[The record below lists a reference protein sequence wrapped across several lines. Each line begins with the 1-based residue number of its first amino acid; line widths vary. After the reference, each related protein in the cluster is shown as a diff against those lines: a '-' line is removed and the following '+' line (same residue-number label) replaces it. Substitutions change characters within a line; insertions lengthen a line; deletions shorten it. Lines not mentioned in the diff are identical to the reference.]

1 MNDQENGPDETEPA
15 PAASAPTASE
25 RAANDSVANDRAAND
40 SSATPE
46 PKATGPTVEPK
57 ATAPTSEPK
66 AAGSTK
72 ASREAE
78 LAAALSA
85 AQAQVA
91 EYKDHALRAMAEA
104 ENTRRRTQRDRDEA
118 VKHAPA
124 ILAKD
129 ILVVADNLRRAIE
142 HVPQEALAYDEALA
156 NLATG
161 VEMTERLL
169 LTAFEKHAIRQVNPL
184 GEKFDSNFHQAMF
197 EVPGTGQPQGTV
209 VQVMEP
215 GYLIHDRQLRPAL
228 VGVAKGDGAAD
239 APPPADDPDDLDFLD
254 GEEAPPPDDGLSLD
268 FSSLTEEPQPD
279 AETPPADESKS

>member
-15 PAASAPTASE
+15 PAASD
-25 RAANDSVANDRAAND
+25 RAANDAVANDRAAND
-40 SSATPE
+40 SSPTPE
-46 PKATGPTVEPK
+46 PPSP
-57 ATAPTSEPK
+57 
-66 AAGSTK
+66 K

-78 LAAALSA
+78 LSAALAA

-169 LTAFEKHAIRQVNPL
+169 LTAFEKHAIRQINPL

-215 GYLIHDRQLRPAL
+215 GYLIHDRLLRPAL
-228 VGVAKGDGAAD
+228 VGVAKGDAA
-239 APPPADDPDDLDFLD
+239 A
-254 GEEAPPPDDGLSLD
+254 EAPPPDEFDEDDEPPPPNDGLSLD
-268 FSSLTEEPQPD
+268 FSSLTEETPSD
-279 AETPPADESKS
+279 AETPPADEPKS

>member
-1 MNDQENGPDETEPA
+1 MMNDQENGPDETEPA
-15 PAASAPTASE
+15 PAASD

-40 SSATPE
+40 SSR
-46 PKATGPTVEPK
+46 
-57 ATAPTSEPK
+57 EPK
-66 AAGSTK
+66 AAETPAR
-72 ASREAE
+72 ASREAD

-91 EYKDHALRAMAEA
+91 EYKDQALRAMAEA

-169 LTAFEKHAIRQVNPL
+169 LTAFEKHAIRQINPI

-215 GYLIHDRQLRPAL
+215 GYLIHDRLLRPAL
-228 VGVAKGDGAAD
+228 VGVAKGDAATETP
-239 APPPADDPDDLDFLD
+239 APVLADDPDDMDFLD
-254 GEEAPPPDDGLSLD
+254 EEEAPPPNDGLSLD
-268 FSSLTEEPQPD
+268 FSSLSDEPQPD
-279 AETPPADESKS
+279 AEIPPADEPKS

>member
-1 MNDQENGPDETEPA
+1 
-15 PAASAPTASE
+15 
-25 RAANDSVANDRAAND
+25 
-40 SSATPE
+40 
-46 PKATGPTVEPK
+46 
-57 ATAPTSEPK
+57 
-66 AAGSTK
+66 
-72 ASREAE
+72 
-78 LAAALSA
+78 
-85 AQAQVA
+85 
-91 EYKDHALRAMAEA
+91 MAEA

-142 HVPQEALAYDEALA
+142 HVPQDALAYDEALA

-169 LTAFEKHAIRQVNPL
+169 LTAFEKHAIRQINPL

-215 GYLIHDRQLRPAL
+215 GYLIHDRLLRPAL
-228 VGVAKGDGAAD
+228 VGVAKGDAAAE
-239 APPPADDPDDLDFLD
+239 APPPADDPDDMDFLD
-254 GEEAPPPDDGLSLD
+254 EE
-268 FSSLTEEPQPD
+268 
-279 AETPPADESKS
+279 ETPPPERRAQPRFLQPHRRAAAGSGNPAGRRAEILVGNLSTECDCDDRLDHRSGSACAAAPIPH

>member
-1 MNDQENGPDETEPA
+1 MMNDQENGPDETEPA
-15 PAASAPTASE
+15 SAASN
-25 RAANDSVANDRAAND
+25 RAANDRAAND
-40 SSATPE
+40 SEPAPELSAVDA
-46 PKATGPTVEPK
+46 PK
-57 ATAPTSEPK
+57 
-66 AAGSTK
+66 GSHELQL
-72 ASREAE
+72 AEA
-78 LAAALSA
+78 LVA
-85 AQAQVA
+85 AQAQAA
-91 EYKDHALRAMAEA
+91 EYKDQALRAMAEA

-156 NLATG
+156 NLTTG

-169 LTAFEKHAIRQVNPL
+169 LTAFEKHAIRQINPL

-215 GYLIHDRQLRPAL
+215 GYLIHDRLLRPAL
-228 VGVAKGDGAAD
+228 VGVAKGDAA
-239 APPPADDPDDLDFLD
+239 AELPPPADDPDDMDFLD
-254 GEEAPPPDDGLSLD
+254 EEETPPPPDDGLSLD
-268 FSSLTEEPQPD
+268 FSSLTDEPQPE
-279 AETPPADESKS
+279 AETPPADEPKS

>member
-1 MNDQENGPDETEPA
+1 MNDKENGPDETEPA
-15 PAASAPTASE
+15 PAASD

-40 SSATPE
+40 SAPMPE
-46 PKATGPTVEPK
+46 PKATGP
-57 ATAPTSEPK
+57 ASEPK
-66 AAGSTK
+66 AAGSGK
-72 ASREAE
+72 AGREAE
-78 LAAALSA
+78 LAAALAA

-215 GYLIHDRQLRPAL
+215 GYLIHDRLLRPAL

-254 GEEAPPPDDGLSLD
+254 EEEAPPPDDGLSLD

>member
-15 PAASAPTASE
+15 PAASD

-40 SSATPE
+40 SSPLPE
-46 PKATGPTVEPK
+46 PPAAKPEPAVK
-57 ATAPTSEPK
+57 P
-66 AAGSTK
+66 
-72 ASREAE
+72 SREAE
-78 LAAALSA
+78 LAAALAA
-85 AQAQVA
+85 AQAQA
-91 EYKDHALRAMAEA
+91 ADYKDQALRAMAEA
-104 ENTRRRTQRDRDEA
+104 ENTRRRMQRDRDEA

-129 ILVVADNLRRAIE
+129 ILTVADNLRRAIE

-161 VEMTERLL
+161 VELTERLL
-169 LTAFEKHAIRQVNPL
+169 LSAFEKHAIRQINPI

-215 GYLIHDRQLRPAL
+215 GYLIHDRLLRPAL
-228 VGVAKGDGAAD
+228 VGVAKGDAAAE
-239 APPPADDPDDLDFLD
+239 APPPADEADDLDFLD
-254 GEEAPPPDDGLSLD
+254 EDDAPPPPDDGLSLD
-268 FSSLTEEPQPD
+268 FSSLTKEKQP
-279 AETPPADESKS
+279 AEDSVPADESKS

>member
-1 MNDQENGPDETEPA
+1 MMNDQENGPDETEPA
-15 PAASAPTASE
+15 SAASN
-25 RAANDSVANDRAAND
+25 RAANDRAAND
-40 SSATPE
+40 SEPAPELSAVDA
-46 PKATGPTVEPK
+46 PK
-57 ATAPTSEPK
+57 
-66 AAGSTK
+66 GSHELQL
-72 ASREAE
+72 AEA
-78 LAAALSA
+78 LVA
-85 AQAQVA
+85 AQAQAA
-91 EYKDHALRAMAEA
+91 EYKDQALRAMAEA

-156 NLATG
+156 NLTTG

-169 LTAFEKHAIRQVNPL
+169 LTAFEKHAIRQINPL

-215 GYLIHDRQLRPAL
+215 GYLIHDRLLRPAL
-228 VGVAKGDGAAD
+228 VGVAKGDAA
-239 APPPADDPDDLDFLD
+239 AESPPPADDPDDMDFLD
-254 GEEAPPPDDGLSLD
+254 EEETPPPPDDGLSLD
-268 FSSLTEEPQPD
+268 FSSLTDEPQPE
-279 AETPPADESKS
+279 AETPPADEPKS

>member
-40 SSATPE
+40 SSPTPE
-46 PKATGPTVEPK
+46 P
-57 ATAPTSEPK
+57 
-66 AAGSTK
+66 K

-78 LAAALSA
+78 LAAALVA

-91 EYKDHALRAMAEA
+91 EYKDQALRAMAEA

-142 HVPQEALAYDEALA
+142 HVPQEALAYDEALT

-215 GYLIHDRQLRPAL
+215 GYLIHDRLLRPAL
-228 VGVAKGDGAAD
+228 VGVAKGDAAAETP
-239 APPPADDPDDLDFLD
+239 APPPGDDPDDLDFLD
-254 GEEAPPPDDGLSLD
+254 EDEEAPPPPDDGLSLD
-268 FSSLTEEPQPD
+268 FSSLTEEAPSE
-279 AETPPADESKS
+279 AETPPADEPKS